1 MVRISLKISDKAG
14 CVLRK
19 GYLESYRLPPY
30 ECTVSLSY
38 PVKSTV
44 TGHIH
49 FHNTKMQRVKAAQQV
64 HQRVTLLW
72 ILWVDY

>member
-1 MVRISLKISDKAG
+1 MVQIILKISDKAG
-14 CVLRK
+14 CALRQ
-19 GYLESYRLPPY
+19 GYLESYKLPPY
-30 ECTVSLSY
+30 VCAVTLSY
-38 PVKSTV
+38 PVKSTG

-64 HQRVTLLW
+64 HQWVTSLW